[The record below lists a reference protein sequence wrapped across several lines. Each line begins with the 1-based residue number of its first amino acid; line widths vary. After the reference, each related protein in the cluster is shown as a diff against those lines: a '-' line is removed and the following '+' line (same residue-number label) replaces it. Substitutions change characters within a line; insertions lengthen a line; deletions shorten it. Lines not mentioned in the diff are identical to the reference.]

1 MRSRHGSPCCLVAR
15 RLCFAGAVSILFQN
29 MKHAAGLLSVQEL
42 SSKPF
47 IQRALQS
54 PKQPESVLSFFF
66 GADYFAGGTPES
78 VQDGSC
84 LQQMNHFW
92 FGGGATYDA
101 LCQPFAE
108 AVRDAGQRKLPS
120 DSSSSW
126 DTTVQ
131 GRVAQMLLTDQL
143 SRNIF
148 RGSDE
153 AFAYEEAS
161 LDLARQLAHQALG
174 NTTTT
179 SAAAAAAAATTTKR
193 VDGEF
198 YPPYFFFMVTALMH
212 SEQLPDHEDLCLPLA
227 DYAKSQSSDDLNGWW
242 DFQKS
247 FATEHMQVIQRFD
260 RYPHRNKFKGRE
272 STPEEVEWL
281 ADTDKLPDWAK
292 SMG

>member
-1 MRSRHGSPCCLVAR
+1 
-15 RLCFAGAVSILFQN
+15 
-29 MKHAAGLLSVQEL
+29 MKHAVGLLSVKEL
-42 SSKPF
+42 STKPF

-66 GADYFAGGTPES
+66 GADYFAAGSGTPES
-78 VQDGSC
+78 VRDGSC

-92 FGGGATYDA
+92 FGGGEAYDA

-108 AVRDAGQRKLPS
+108 AVRDAGQRKLPPNN
-120 DSSSSW
+120 SW
-126 DTTVQ
+126 DTTVR
-131 GRVAQMLLTDQL
+131 GLVAQMLLTDQL

-179 SAAAAAAAATTTKR
+179 AETSER
-193 VDGEF
+193 VEGEL
-198 YPPYFFFMVTALMH
+198 YPPYLCFMVTALMH
-212 SEQLPDHEDLCLPLA
+212 SEHLPDHEYLCLPLV
-227 DYAKSQSSDDLNGWW
+227 DYASCKSNDDLKGWW

-247 FATEHMQVIQRFD
+247 FATEHMQVIQRFN

-272 STPEEVEWL
+272 GTPEELEWL
-281 ADTDKLPDWAK
+281 ADTDKLPGWAK